1 MCATFDLREIT
12 EVSFGW
18 STIGQMVKWSN
29 CEEIVQQGSA
39 RVAGRQAGR
48 AEAEVRW
55 NRGQGAMCSVHG
67 AMCCAQLCI
76 VGTQYTA
83 LYCWQVQGRAG
94 RGEWLTGAD
103 RPEAVAASSCILV
116 AESNCP
122 PKNRLATQVRASDHC
137 VGQRLENNS

>member
-1 MCATFDLREIT
+1 
-12 EVSFGW
+12 
-18 STIGQMVKWSN
+18 MVKWSN
-29 CEEIVQQGSA
+29 FEEIVQQGSA

-55 NRGQGAMCSVHG
+55 NRGHG
-67 AMCCAQLCI
+67 AMCTVQRARCYVQRAQLCI
-76 VGTQYTA
+76 VGTQDTA

-122 PKNRLATQVRASDHC
+122 PKNRLATQVRAGDHC